1 MQGRIDQDGLLADID
16 AEFFIHVDHGRQALF
31 HGPFAVD
38 EVDHGRVEPDGRPV
52 EGIDALVPFL
62 TFADDG
68 RSDDVTRFQGM
79 EEGFAVL
86 IDQHGP
92 EGADLF
98 RH

>member
-1 MQGRIDQDGLLADID
+1 M
-16 AEFFIHVDHGRQALF
+16 
-31 HGPFAVD
+31 P
-38 EVDHGRVEPDGRPV
+38 
-52 EGIDALVPFL
+52 VPFL

-98 RH
+98 RHQSAVDLRRIGSACRMVLDGVGIDEGTPAR